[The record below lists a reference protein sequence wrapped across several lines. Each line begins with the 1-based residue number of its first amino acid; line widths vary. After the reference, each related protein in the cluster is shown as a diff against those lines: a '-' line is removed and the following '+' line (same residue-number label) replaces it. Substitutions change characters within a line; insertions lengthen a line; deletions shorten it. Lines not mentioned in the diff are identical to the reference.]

1 MQKRKIIAPQMTIR
15 KLANRNNGNGAVY
28 ESKYRS
34 ISISTGFSIYSVI
47 DKANRPSIIKNIKT
61 LNILIFILCY

>member
-1 MQKRKIIAPQMTIR
+1 
-15 KLANRNNGNGAVY
+15 VY

-34 ISISTGFSIYSVI
+34 ISISTGFSIDSVI

-61 LNILIFILCY
+61 LNRLIFILCS